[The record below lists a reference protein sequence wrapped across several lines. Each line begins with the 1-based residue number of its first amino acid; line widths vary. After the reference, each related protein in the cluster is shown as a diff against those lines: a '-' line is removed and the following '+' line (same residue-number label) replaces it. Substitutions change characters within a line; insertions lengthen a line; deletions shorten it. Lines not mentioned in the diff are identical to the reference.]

1 MALSNSKALIGHIRI
16 SLKCQQSQAALL
28 QSKKKNQEV
37 SVENPFDRSLLYF
50 KELTSASEKLPTS
63 SGLSPPP
70 CKKVFLSSGDNCYL
84 FCWSSLSSI
93 YVNRAGRRHD
103 RDRALWSEWR
113 QNAMSEGWRSGWGV
127 GGGPRGASCQE
138 IWHQGQGWRLELTQ
152 PTDGDDKRP
161 EDVWSLLKLPLPAF
175 LMCS

>member
-70 CKKVFLSSGDNCYL
+70 CKKVLQLSCPVATTVIFFAGARCHPSTWTGLVADTTETGLSGASEDRMRC
-84 FCWSSLSSI
+84 
-93 YVNRAGRRHD
+93 RKAGEAD
-103 RDRALWSEWR
+103 
-113 QNAMSEGWRSGWGV
+113 EGWEEVLGVQAARRSDTKVRGGV
-127 GGGPRGASCQE
+127 LS
-138 IWHQGQGWRLELTQ
+138 
-152 PTDGDDKRP
+152 
-161 EDVWSLLKLPLPAF
+161 
-175 LMCS
+175 